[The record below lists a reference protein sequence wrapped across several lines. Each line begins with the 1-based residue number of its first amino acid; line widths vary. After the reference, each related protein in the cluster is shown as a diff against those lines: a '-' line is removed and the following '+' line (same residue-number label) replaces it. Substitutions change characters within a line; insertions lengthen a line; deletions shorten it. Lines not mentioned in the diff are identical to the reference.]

1 MKNILKPTIC
11 IVLTIALTVAL
22 TASLGSILDPPESS
36 YALDAIDAF
45 HCLPENSQDV
55 IVYGSSHA
63 WKDCDTRVMQDHWG
77 LAAYN
82 YGCNWQAIN
91 TTLLFLE
98 DSFRTQSPKVVCVE
112 TYKAHYI
119 LQDTDMDGQIYYTKK
134 IPYSQGKLDYLKQ
147 CFGSDPTRYL
157 SYYLPLTMFH
167 DNWAE
172 ISAENFVRPAPEAF
186 LKTAGYM
193 EHQGDLVEPCQAP
206 DYENFPQ
213 NALPTESVKI
223 LDRMVELCKEN
234 GAQLIFFTAP
244 LSYEYCYGDAM
255 AEYARE
261 KGVPYLNLFEH
272 TEEMG
277 LDWETDLRDT
287 GHLNDHGAGKVA
299 DYLGRYIKENYD
311 L

>member
-1 MKNILKPTIC
+1 MKKLIKTTIC
-11 IVLTIALTVAL
+11 ILVTLALTVAL
-22 TASLGSILDPPESS
+22 VQYLGVRLDPPESS

-45 HCLPENSQDV
+45 HSLPENSQDV

-98 DSFRTQSPKVVCVE
+98 DSFRTQSPKVVCIE

-119 LQDTDMDGQIYYTKK
+119 LKDTDMDGQIYYTRK
-134 IPYSQGKLDYLKQ
+134 IADSPGKRAYLKQ

-172 ISAENFVRPAPEAF
+172 ISDENFVAPAPQEF
-186 LKTAGYM
+186 VKNAGYM
-193 EHQGDLVEPCQAP
+193 KHEGDLVEPCTAP
-206 DYENFPQ
+206 DYANFPQ
-213 NALPTESVKI
+213 NALPDESKEI
-223 LDRMVELCKEN
+223 LDEILKLCREN
-234 GAQLIFFTAP
+234 GAQVIFFTAP
-244 LSYEYCYGDAM
+244 LSYEYCYADAM
-255 AEYARE
+255 AEYAGG

-277 LDWETDLRDT
+277 LNWETDLRDT
-287 GHLNDHGAGKVA
+287 GHLNDKGAGKVA
-299 DYLGRYIKENYD
+299 DYLGRYIKENYEM
-311 L
+311 